1 MQGIIYVKAF
11 VIIDKKTRLGVYEVY
26 DGSNAYSEALEAAGM
41 SGLKVHVAQGLA
53 IERLT
58 KEVKNL
64 KKMVKAALSATQVRT
79 SFGSC
84 FEVFC

>member
-1 MQGIIYVKAF
+1 M
-11 VIIDKKTRLGVYEVY
+11 YELY

-41 SGLKVHVAQGLA
+41 SGLKVHVTQGLA

-64 KKMVKAALSATQVRT
+64 KKMVKATLVRT
-79 SFGSC
+79 SCGSC
-84 FEVFC
+84 LNMLC